1 MILKGSSIVMEC
13 LKEEGT
19 EIIFGYP
26 GGGIMPLYD
35 ALYDYRDSVKHI
47 LTAHEQGA
55 EVNERA
61 PTLTHFRT
69 TSLLPSPYLL
79 RSTAIREKPRG
90 TNSLSSSAARSSRT
104 VTIA

>member
-47 LTAHEQGA
+47 LTAHEQ
-55 EVNERA
+55 
-61 PTLTHFRT
+61 
-69 TSLLPSPYLL
+69 
-79 RSTAIREKPRG
+79 
-90 TNSLSSSAARSSRT
+90 
-104 VTIA
+104 